1 MAVRDYSELSTILK
15 NIVGRLLTN
24 QTLCKL
30 LYYQDKDPLGQTDI
44 SNTKVL
50 LNEEVRVIPRVG
62 PQENTKSK
70 IVLIWTH
77 GQKNPINNEIA
88 DLILRIYVYTPFDQW
103 VIEGDELRIFLILSE
118 IENTLQGKDVYGLG
132 RLMAPGFDL
141 DMTTDEVCAYRMEFK
156 VDVYS

>member
-1 MAVRDYSELSTILK
+1 MAIRNYRELSTILK

-30 LYYQDKDPLGQTDI
+30 LYYDDKDPLSKADFVD
-44 SNTKVL
+44 TKTL
-50 LNEEVRVIPRVG
+50 LNKQVRITPRVG

-70 IVLIWTH
+70 IVLLWTQA
-77 GQKNPINNEIA
+77 QKNLTNNEIT
-88 DLILRIYVYTPFDQW
+88 DLNLRIYVYTPLNEW
-103 VIEGDELRIFLILSE
+103 VIEGDELRMFLILSE
-118 IENTLQGKDVYGLG
+118 IEETLQGKDVYGLG
-132 RLMAPGFDL
+132 KLWSKGFTL